1 MALSRSTDNR
11 RHICEICQ
19 KRFSRPS
26 SLRTHM
32 YTHTGEKPFICVYE
46 GCNKRFSVESNLRRH
61 LRLHGVPTTEGNPLE
76 DV

>member
-1 MALSRSTDNR
+1 MTLSRNTDGR
-11 RHICEICQ
+11 RHICEVCK

-32 YTHTGEKPFICVYE
+32 YTHTGEKPFFCVHE

-61 LRLHGVPTTEGNPLE
+61 LRLHGAQPAESNSLDE
-76 DV
+76 S